1 VEILNDG
8 ASLAVV
14 SVWRIVDECGTMRL
28 AGGPPR
34 AADGCGI
41 RLLNDIGGYPMRMM
55 QQPVPVLLLLCA
67 LTVSPASAQAPA
79 PSTAEK
85 PVGAAVKFGK
95 EELFSVYA
103 SFGPFTSQDRARV
116 IAQRLERLAND
127 PDTDLERITTV
138 DREQSTDIVL
148 DETILVAVT
157 DTDAQPLGKTRQ
169 VLAKEYAL
177 KIRHALSKQREETSV
192 KSLLLDSLF
201 AVLDTLVLMGLLVLF
216 RKGFPK
222 VYAKIDAWCGTYIRS
237 IKVQRVEL
245 YSARQIAD
253 LLIGLAKAIRVIAT
267 LLLLYFYISSVLGIF
282 PWTKGLSAQ
291 LFGAVFSTLR
301 AIGQAFVTYVPDVV
315 SIIVIVVVT
324 RYIIKLIHLIF
335 SGIERG
341 AITFAGFHRDWAS
354 PTYKIVR
361 FLVIVFGAIAVFPYI
376 PGSRSEAF
384 RAISIF
390 LGVLFSLGSTGAISN
405 IISGLVLT
413 YMRPFQIGDRVKI
426 ADTIGDVTA
435 RELLVTRVRT
445 IKNVDITIPNA
456 MVLSSHIINFS
467 SSAKDRG
474 LILHTSVTIG
484 YDAPWRT
491 VHKLLI
497 DAAKATTHILQKP
510 EPFVLQ
516 TSLND
521 FYVTYE
527 INAYTDQPHNMAAI
541 YAELHQNIQDKFNEA
556 GVEIMSPH
564 YSQIRDG
571 NKTTIPE
578 EYLPKTYE
586 APAFRIAPLETFLGK
601 RDESSLQRNP
611 K

>member
-1 VEILNDG
+1 MRTMMKPGVMVLTL
-8 ASLAVV
+8 LA
-14 SVWRIVDECGTMRL
+14 
-28 AGGPPR
+28 
-34 AADGCGI
+34 
-41 RLLNDIGGYPMRMM
+41 LLP
-55 QQPVPVLLLLCA
+55 
-67 LTVSPASAQAPA
+67 VSPVSAQAPA
-79 PSTAEK
+79 APPAEK
-85 PVGAAVKFGK
+85 PAGAAVQFGD
-95 EELFSVYA
+95 EALFSVYA
-103 SFGPFTSQDRARV
+103 SFGPFTPEDRARV
-116 IAQRLERLAND
+116 IAQRLTRLAND
-127 PDTDLERITTV
+127 PDTDVQRITTV

-148 DETILVAVT
+148 GETILVAVT
-157 DTDAQPLGKTRQ
+157 DADAQPLGKARQ
-169 VLAKEYAL
+169 VLAKEYAF
-177 KIRHALSKQREETSV
+177 KIRNTLSKQREETSV
-192 KSLLLDSLF
+192 KSLLIDSLF
-201 AVLDTLVLMGLLVLF
+201 ALLDTLVLVALLIGF

-222 VYAKIDAWCGTYIRS
+222 VYAKIDAWRGTYIRS
-237 IKVQRVEL
+237 IQVQRVEIF
-245 YSARQIAD
+245 SARQIAD
-253 LLIGLAKAIRVIAT
+253 LLIGLTKAVRLIAT
-267 LLLLYFYISSVLGIF
+267 LLLLYVYISTVLGVF
-282 PWTKGLSAQ
+282 PWTKGVSAQ

-301 AIGQAFVTYVPDVV
+301 AIGQAFVTYVPDVI
-315 SIIVIVVVT
+315 SIIVIVFVT

-341 AITFAGFHRDWAS
+341 AITFAGFHRDWAW

-361 FLVIVFGAIAVFPYI
+361 FLVLVFGAIAIFPYI

-405 IISGLVLT
+405 IIAGLVLT

-426 ADTIGDVTA
+426 ADTVGDVTA

-456 MVLSSHIINFS
+456 MVLGSHIINFS

-497 DAAKATTHILQKP
+497 DAAKATTHVLEKP

-527 INAYTDQPHNMAAI
+527 INAYTDQPNKMAVI

-564 YSQIRDG
+564 YTQIRDG
-571 NKTTIPE
+571 NQTTIPE
-578 EYLPKTYE
+578 QYLPKTYQ
-586 APAFRIAPLETFLGK
+586 APGLRILPLGNPFVKADDASLAKDVK
-601 RDESSLQRNP
+601 R
-611 K
+611 

>member
-1 VEILNDG
+1 
-8 ASLAVV
+8 
-14 SVWRIVDECGTMRL
+14 
-28 AGGPPR
+28 
-34 AADGCGI
+34 
-41 RLLNDIGGYPMRMM
+41 MRMM
-55 QQPVPVLLLLCA
+55 MKQAVPVLLLLCA

-127 PDTDLERITTV
+127 PDTDVERITTV

-169 VLAKEYAL
+169 ALAKEYAL
-177 KIRHALSKQREETSV
+177 KIRHALSKQREQTSV
-192 KSLLLDSLF
+192 KSLLIDSLL
-201 AVLDTLVLMGLLVLF
+201 AVLDTLVLVGLLVLF

-222 VYAKIDAWCGTYIRS
+222 VYAKIDAWRGTYIRA
-237 IKVQRVEL
+237 IKVQRVEVV
-245 YSARQIAD
+245 SARQITD

-282 PWTKGLSAQ
+282 PWTKGVSAQ

-335 SGIERG
+335 NGIERG

-361 FLVIVFGAIAVFPYI
+361 FLVIVFGAIAAFPYI

-445 IKNVDITIPNA
+445 IKNVDITIPNV

-497 DAAKATTHILQKP
+497 DAAKATTHILEKP

-516 TSLND
+516 TSLDD

-527 INAYTDQPHNMAAI
+527 INAYTNEPSKMATI

-586 APAFRIAPLETFLGK
+586 APAFRIAPLETFMGK
-601 RDESSLQRNP
+601 REESSLQRNP
-611 K
+611 T

>member
-1 VEILNDG
+1 
-8 ASLAVV
+8 
-14 SVWRIVDECGTMRL
+14 
-28 AGGPPR
+28 
-34 AADGCGI
+34 
-41 RLLNDIGGYPMRMM
+41 MRMM
-55 QQPVPVLLLLCA
+55 TKQAIPILTLLVA
-67 LTVSPASAQAPA
+67 LTVSPALAQAPA
-79 PSTAEK
+79 APPAEK
-85 PVGAAVKFGK
+85 PAGAPVRFG
-95 EELFSVYA
+95 EEDLFSIYA
-103 SFGPFTSQDRARV
+103 SFGPFTPQDRVRV
-116 IAQRLERLAND
+116 IAQRLTRLAND
-127 PDTDLERITTV
+127 PGTDLQRITTV

-148 DETILVAVT
+148 GETILVAVT
-157 DTDAQPLGKTRQ
+157 DADAQPLGKTRQ
-169 VLAKEYAL
+169 VLAKEYAF
-177 KIRHALSKQREETSV
+177 KIRNALSKQREETSV
-192 KSLLLDSLF
+192 RSLLIDSLF
-201 AVLDTLVLMGLLVLF
+201 ALLDTLVLVALLIGF

-222 VYAKIDAWCGTYIRS
+222 VYAKIDAWRGTYIRS
-237 IKVQRVEL
+237 IKVQRVEIF
-245 YSARQIAD
+245 SARQIAE
-253 LLIGLAKAIRVIAT
+253 LLIGLAKAVRVIAT
-267 LLLLYFYISSVLGIF
+267 LLLLYFYISTVLGVF
-282 PWTKGLSAQ
+282 PWTKGVSAQ

-301 AIGQAFVTYVPDVV
+301 AIGQAFVTYVPDVI

-341 AITFAGFHRDWAS
+341 AITFTGFHRDWAW

-456 MVLSSHIINFS
+456 MVLGSHIINFS

-497 DAAKATTHILQKP
+497 DAAKATTHILEKP

-527 INAYTDQPHNMAAI
+527 INAYTDQPNKMVEI

-601 RDESSLQRNP
+601 RDESSVQRNP

>member
-1 VEILNDG
+1 
-8 ASLAVV
+8 
-14 SVWRIVDECGTMRL
+14 
-28 AGGPPR
+28 
-34 AADGCGI
+34 
-41 RLLNDIGGYPMRMM
+41 MRMM
-55 QQPVPVLLLLCA
+55 TKQAIPILTLLVA
-67 LTVSPASAQAPA
+67 LTVSPALAQAPA
-79 PSTAEK
+79 APPAEK
-85 PVGAAVKFGK
+85 PAGAPVRFG
-95 EELFSVYA
+95 EEDLFSIYA
-103 SFGPFTSQDRARV
+103 SFGPFTPQDRARI
-116 IAQRLERLAND
+116 IAQRLTRLAND
-127 PDTDLERITTV
+127 PGTDLQRITTV

-148 DETILVAVT
+148 GETILVAVT
-157 DTDAQPLGKTRQ
+157 DADAQPLGKTRQ
-169 VLAKEYAL
+169 VLAKEYAF
-177 KIRHALSKQREETSV
+177 KIRNALSKQREETSV
-192 KSLLLDSLF
+192 RSLLIDSLF
-201 AVLDTLVLMGLLVLF
+201 ALLDTLVLVALLIGF

-222 VYAKIDAWCGTYIRS
+222 VYAKIDAWRGTYIRS
-237 IKVQRVEL
+237 IKVQRVEIF
-245 YSARQIAD
+245 SARQIAE
-253 LLIGLAKAIRVIAT
+253 LLIGLAKAVRVIAT
-267 LLLLYFYISSVLGIF
+267 LLLLYFYISTVLGVF
-282 PWTKGLSAQ
+282 PWTKGVSAQ

-301 AIGQAFVTYVPDVV
+301 AIGQAFVTYVPDVI

-341 AITFAGFHRDWAS
+341 AITFTGFHRDWAW

-456 MVLSSHIINFS
+456 MVLGSHIINFS

-497 DAAKATTHILQKP
+497 DAAKATTHILEKP

-527 INAYTDQPHNMAAI
+527 INAYTDQPNKMVEI

-601 RDESSLQRNP
+601 RDESSVQRNP

>member
-1 VEILNDG
+1 
-8 ASLAVV
+8 
-14 SVWRIVDECGTMRL
+14 
-28 AGGPPR
+28 
-34 AADGCGI
+34 
-41 RLLNDIGGYPMRMM
+41 MRMM
-55 QQPVPVLLLLCA
+55 TKQAIPILTLLVA
-67 LTVSPASAQAPA
+67 LTVSPALAQAPA
-79 PSTAEK
+79 APPAEK
-85 PVGAAVKFGK
+85 PAGAPVRFG
-95 EELFSVYA
+95 EEDLFSIYA
-103 SFGPFTSQDRARV
+103 SFGPFTPQDRARV
-116 IAQRLERLAND
+116 ITQRLTRLAND
-127 PDTDLERITTV
+127 PGTDLQRITTV

-148 DETILVAVT
+148 GETILVAVT
-157 DTDAQPLGKTRQ
+157 DADAQPLGKTRQ
-169 VLAKEYAL
+169 VLAKEYAF
-177 KIRHALSKQREETSV
+177 KIRNALSKQREETSV
-192 KSLLLDSLF
+192 RSLLIDSLF
-201 AVLDTLVLMGLLVLF
+201 ALLDTLVLVALLIGF

-222 VYAKIDAWCGTYIRS
+222 VYAKIDAWRGTYIRS
-237 IKVQRVEL
+237 IKVQRVEIF
-245 YSARQIAD
+245 SARQIAE
-253 LLIGLAKAIRVIAT
+253 LLIGLAKAVRVIAT
-267 LLLLYFYISSVLGIF
+267 LLLLYFYISTVLGVF
-282 PWTKGLSAQ
+282 PWTKGVSAQ

-301 AIGQAFVTYVPDVV
+301 AIGQAFVTYVPDVI

-341 AITFAGFHRDWAS
+341 AITFTGFHRDWAW

-456 MVLSSHIINFS
+456 MVLGSHIINFS

-497 DAAKATTHILQKP
+497 DAAKATTHILEKP

-527 INAYTDQPHNMAAI
+527 INAYTDQPNKMAEI

-601 RDESSLQRNP
+601 RDESSVQRNP

>member
-1 VEILNDG
+1 
-8 ASLAVV
+8 
-14 SVWRIVDECGTMRL
+14 
-28 AGGPPR
+28 
-34 AADGCGI
+34 
-41 RLLNDIGGYPMRMM
+41 MRMM
-55 QQPVPVLLLLCA
+55 TNLAIPILTLLVA

-79 PSTAEK
+79 APPAEK
-85 PVGAAVKFGK
+85 PAGAPVRFG
-95 EELFSVYA
+95 EEDLFSIYA
-103 SFGPFTSQDRARV
+103 SFGPFTPQDRARV
-116 IAQRLERLAND
+116 IAQRLTRLAND
-127 PDTDLERITTV
+127 PGTDLQRITTV

-148 DETILVAVT
+148 GETILVAVT
-157 DTDAQPLGKTRQ
+157 DADAQPLGKTRQ
-169 VLAKEYAL
+169 VLAKEYAF
-177 KIRHALSKQREETSV
+177 KIRNALSKQREETSV
-192 KSLLLDSLF
+192 QSLLIDSLF
-201 AVLDTLVLMGLLVLF
+201 ALLDTLVLVALLIGF

-222 VYAKIDAWCGTYIRS
+222 VYAKIDAGRGTYIRS
-237 IKVQRVEL
+237 IKVQRVEIF
-245 YSARQIAD
+245 SARQIAEV
-253 LLIGLAKAIRVIAT
+253 LIGLAKAVRLIAT
-267 LLLLYFYISSVLGIF
+267 LLLLYFYISTVLGVF
-282 PWTKGLSAQ
+282 PWTKGVSAQ

-301 AIGQAFVTYVPDVV
+301 AIGQAFVSYVPDVI

-341 AITFAGFHRDWAS
+341 AITFPGFHRDWAW

-445 IKNVDITIPNA
+445 IKNVDVTIPNA
-456 MVLSSHIINFS
+456 MVLGSHIINFS

-474 LILHTSVTIG
+474 LILHTGVTIG

-527 INAYTDQPHNMAAI
+527 INAYTDQPNKMAEI

-586 APAFRIAPLETFLGK
+586 APAFRITPLETFLGK
-601 RDESSLQRNP
+601 RDESSVQRNP

>member
-1 VEILNDG
+1 
-8 ASLAVV
+8 
-14 SVWRIVDECGTMRL
+14 
-28 AGGPPR
+28 
-34 AADGCGI
+34 
-41 RLLNDIGGYPMRMM
+41 MRMM
-55 QQPVPVLLLLCA
+55 TKQAIPILTLLVA
-67 LTVSPASAQAPA
+67 LTVSPALAQAPA
-79 PSTAEK
+79 APPAEK
-85 PVGAAVKFGK
+85 PAGAPVRFG
-95 EELFSVYA
+95 EEDLFSIYA
-103 SFGPFTSQDRARV
+103 SFGPFTPQDRARV
-116 IAQRLERLAND
+116 IAQRLTRLAND
-127 PDTDLERITTV
+127 PGTDVQRITTV

-148 DETILVAVT
+148 GETILVAVT
-157 DTDAQPLGKTRQ
+157 DADAQPLGKTPQ
-169 VLAKEYAL
+169 VLAKEYAF
-177 KIRHALSKQREETSV
+177 KIRNALSKQREETSV
-192 KSLLLDSLF
+192 KSLLIDSLF
-201 AVLDTLVLMGLLVLF
+201 ALLDTLVLVALLIGF

-222 VYAKIDAWCGTYIRS
+222 VYATIDAWRGTYIRS

-245 YSARQIAD
+245 FSARQIAE
-253 LLIGLAKAIRVIAT
+253 LLIGLAKAVRVIAT
-267 LLLLYFYISSVLGIF
+267 LLLLYFYISTVLGVF
-282 PWTKGLSAQ
+282 PWTKGVSAQ

-301 AIGQAFVTYVPDVV
+301 AIGQAFVTYVPDVI

-324 RYIIKLIHLIF
+324 RYIIKLIYLIF

-341 AITFAGFHRDWAS
+341 AITFAGFHRDWAW

-456 MVLSSHIINFS
+456 MVLGSHIINFS

-527 INAYTDQPHNMAAI
+527 INAYTDQPNKMAEI

-601 RDESSLQRNP
+601 RDESSVQRNP